1 MIRRVQEKD
10 RAVLRKMLRDFYASP
25 AVAIHCSDEI
35 VEKNLDAAIGPNPQL
50 QGVVFEEDVRI
61 VGYALMTSCY
71 NTEFGGQCVW
81 LEELCIEPEWQ
92 SHGLGTAFFDWV
104 RQQYLP
110 YELDGKEFF
119 RPDGQGYEIKIKEHF
134 KKIKGSTPRLRG
146 ASGCSDH
153 LFASA
158 RSFCISAI
166 SSS

>member
-10 RAVLRKMLRDFYASP
+10 RAVLRKMLKDFYASP

-50 QGVVFEEDVRI
+50 QGVVFEEDGRI

-104 RQQYLP
+104 RQQYPDAVRFRLEAEPDNERAVALYRRWGFHPSP
-110 YELDGKEFF
+110 YL
-119 RPDGQGYEIKIKEHF
+119 QMNYE
-134 KKIKGSTPRLRG
+134 
-146 ASGCSDH
+146 
-153 LFASA
+153 
-158 RSFCISAI
+158 
-166 SSS
+166 

>member
-50 QGVVFEEDVRI
+50 QGVVFEEDGRI

-81 LEELCIEPEWQ
+81 LEELCIEPGCV
-92 SHGLGTAFFDWV
+92 SRIRMRSVSGLRRSRTMSGRWHFIAAGAFIPH
-104 RQQYLP
+104 RI
-110 YELDGKEFF
+110 F
-119 RPDGQGYEIKIKEHF
+119 R
-134 KKIKGSTPRLRG
+134 
-146 ASGCSDH
+146 
-153 LFASA
+153 
-158 RSFCISAI
+158 
-166 SSS
+166 